1 LEIDQ
6 YLNWASTLTLRA
18 RYYRGIPED
27 PMQLAALKGGKFNS
41 WSLSGII
48 SHQLFAETI
57 VMLKYRYYWSD
68 QDIQMNT
75 YLIGLQYLL

>member
-1 LEIDQ
+1 V
-6 YLNWASTLTLRA
+6 RA

-27 PMQLAALKGGKFNS
+27 PIQLAALKGGKFNS
-41 WSLSGII
+41 WSFSGIL

-68 QDIQMNT
+68 QDIEMNT
-75 YLIGLQYLL
+75 YLLGLQYIL